1 MVSRIHTD
9 PLYITLEHVMACG
22 GSVRCTTTM
31 NIYFLVRHIFRSK
44 TQWKVTTCI
53 QKEASPTD

>member
-1 MVSRIHTD
+1 MVSRIHTA

-31 NIYFLVRHIFRSK
+31 NIYFLVWSILRSK
-44 TQWKVTTCI
+44 TQWIVIPCI
-53 QKEASPTD
+53 QKEVSPPD